1 MNRIGI
7 LGFGNMGSALAA
19 GLQRSGA
26 FEVTVNDVR
35 PERTREARERF
46 GLAVVDDKKELF
58 AGSDIVVLA
67 VKPQEWRGL
76 APLLGGMGRGRAA
89 ISVMAGVGLAGI
101 REELQADAVARFM
114 PNLAAREARALVGV
128 AFGEPAPEEFRKAAL
143 EAARAIGTPL
153 EVPEHLMAAIVGISG
168 SGIAFVFAFLHAM
181 ALGGVSV
188 GLAYPKAL
196 AAALATLEGAVA
208 VVRSGGENPVE
219 WLTRVTS
226 PAGTTIK
233 GVEALEAG
241 AFTST
246 VMKAV
251 QAAAERA
258 AEMER

>member
-19 GLQRSGA
+19 GLRRAGSFA
-26 FEVTVNDVR
+26 VTVNDVR

-46 GLAVVDDKKELF
+46 GLAVVEDKKELF

-76 APLLGGMGRGRAA
+76 APLLGGMGRGRAV
-89 ISVMAGVGLAGI
+89 ISIMAGVGLAGI

-128 AFGEPAPEEFRKAAL
+128 AFGEPAPEAFRAAAL
-143 EAARAIGTPL
+143 EVARAMGTPL
-153 EVPEHLMAAIVGISG
+153 EVSENLMAAITGISG

-181 ALGGVSV
+181 ALGGVSA
-188 GLAYPKAL
+188 GLPYPKAL
-196 AAALATLEGAVA
+196 AAALATVEGAVA
-208 VVRSGGENPVE
+208 VVRGSAENPIE
-219 WLTRVTS
+219 WLTRVAS
-226 PAGTTIK
+226 PAGTTIR
-233 GVEALEAG
+233 GIEALEAG
-241 AFTST
+241 GFTHA

-251 QAAAERA
+251 EEAAARA
-258 AEMER
+258 REMES